1 MKANDSKIIEWLR
14 FPLACL
20 IVLLHAQILEPT
32 FRPNTVDSGFAYA
45 VRVFFSEGICRVAV
59 PSFFLISGY
68 LFFKNLEQWDNNIWL
83 GKMKRRFHTLFI
95 PYILWNLLGIA
106 YLCVSPY
113 FGTVTETPGSLVSFF
128 QERGWLRL
136 FWDCNRIMEQWNP
149 PAVNILGITMH
160 NGMPANGP
168 LWFLRDLIVIN
179 LCSPVIYV
187 FVKHT
192 RRLGLFVMGI
202 LFILN
207 IWFPMEGFAVIG
219 FLFYSVG
226 AYFAIF
232 SKEMVDFFRKVK
244 WLSYVGATVLLI
256 LLVVTFGR
264 HGSNQ
269 YILRLFQLF
278 GVTATFNLASDLMR
292 KEKSLCTRLA
302 DSSFFI
308 YASHIVLISA
318 VTFLLGKLIP
328 STNQVMLALKYL
340 LSAIITIAVCEGV
353 YQIMKRICPVFLSFI
368 CGNRR

>member
-1 MKANDSKIIEWLR
+1 MKTDDSKVIEWLR

-32 FRPNTVDSGFAYA
+32 FRPNTAASGFAYA
-45 VRVFFSEGICRVAV
+45 VRVLFSEGICRVAV

-68 LFFKNLEQWDNNIWL
+68 LFFKNLEQWDKNIWW

-136 FWDCNRIMEQWNP
+136 FWDG
-149 PAVNILGITMH
+149 NID
-160 NGMPANGP
+160 GMPANGP
-168 LWFLRDLIVIN
+168 LWFIRDLIIIN
-179 LCSPVIYV
+179 LFSPVIYV
-187 FVKHT
+187 FVKYT
-192 RRLGLFVMGI
+192 KQIGLAVLGI

-207 IWFPMEGFAVIG
+207 FWFPMKGFSVIG

-232 SKEMVDFFRKVK
+232 SKGLADFFRKVK
-244 WLSYVGATVLLI
+244 WLSYAGAAVLLTF
-256 LLVVTFGR
+256 LVITFGR
-264 HGSNQ
+264 YASGE
-269 YILRLFQLF
+269 YFVRCFQLF
-278 GVTATFNLASDLMR
+278 GVVATFNLALDLMQKGYGR
-292 KEKSLCTRLA
+292 CARWA

-318 VTFLLGKLIP
+318 VSFLLSKLVP
-328 STNQVMLALKYL
+328 STNQVLLAVKYL
-340 LSAIITIAVCEGV
+340 LTAALTVAICEGF
-353 YQIMKRICPVFLSFI
+353 YLLLKRICPGFLSLI
-368 CGNRR
+368 CGNRKPVKTT